1 MKDDFTS
8 TARPVAAATL
18 LSMLGVGML
27 VPALPHLAPQ
37 GASSAVAAGALISG
51 YGLSRL
57 FCNTP
62 SGIVV
67 DRLGIAR
74 SALIGLLGLVAV
86 SVLGYF
92 SGNLTLLFATMVLQ
106 GAASSLFST
115 AAMTA
120 LMLKAGPKGRG
131 RAMAWFQT
139 SLLLGFALG
148 PVIGGQVV
156 DRFGAHAP
164 FPIQAVIAL
173 LALAV
178 MRTMPTTPL
187 VERVAGAAPPPSASL
202 GSLIGPALVIGGIGG
217 FAAFFSRFGVAW
229 NVVPQAALQQFHLST
244 SELGTVIGVA
254 TLANLVVMP
263 FLGKLVDG
271 WGAKPTFISAA
282 ALNVAAMLALY
293 FAPSLPML
301 WLATGGVMLATGVML
316 PAAGAIAL
324 TNAKP
329 HMMGRVMGLF
339 RTVAEAGM
347 AFGPAVVPG
356 VTAAAGM
363 PVLGGM
369 LTCSLV
375 TALALAAALLH
386 AGRRAGAAPASP
398 QQQAQPP
405 QQPARRSDG

>member
-1 MKDDFTS
+1 MKDDFIS

-37 GASSAVAAGALISG
+37 GASSGVAAGALISG

-92 SGNLTLLFATMVLQ
+92 AGSVALLFATMVLQ

-139 SLLLGFALG
+139 ALLLGFALG

-156 DRFGAHAP
+156 ERFGAHAP

-178 MRTMPTTPL
+178 MRTVPRAP
-187 VERVAGAAPPPSASL
+187 VAERVAAGAPPAPVRL
-202 GSLIGPALVIGGIGG
+202 GSLIGPALVVGGIGG

-229 NVVPQAALQQFHLST
+229 NVVPQAALQQFHLGT
-244 SELGTVIGVA
+244 SELGAVIGVA

-271 WGAKPTFISAA
+271 WGARPTLIAA
-282 ALNVAAMLALY
+282 AVLNVVSMLALY
-293 FAPSLPML
+293 FIPTLPML
-301 WLATGGVMLATGVML
+301 WLGTGGVMLATGVML
-316 PAAGAIAL
+316 PAAGALAL
-324 TNAKP
+324 SNARP
-329 HMMGRVMGLF
+329 QMMGRIMGLF

-347 AFGPAVVPG
+347 AFGPAVVPA

-363 PVLGGM
+363 PILGGM

-375 TALALAAALLH
+375 TAIALVAALMHVTRSTSATH
-386 AGRRAGAAPASP
+386 AAM
-398 QQQAQPP
+398 P
-405 QQPARRSDG
+405 QQPAQRPDQ

>member
-1 MKDDFTS
+1 MKEDFAS

-18 LSMLGVGML
+18 LSMLGIGML
-27 VPALPHLAPQ
+27 VPALPHLAAQ
-37 GASSAVAAGALISG
+37 GASSGVAAGALISG

-74 SALIGLLGLVAV
+74 SAFAGLLALAAV
-86 SVLGYF
+86 SVFGYF
-92 SGNLTLLFATMVLQ
+92 ASGVALLFATMVLQ

-139 SLLLGFALG
+139 ALLLGFALG
-148 PVIGGQVV
+148 PVIGGQLV

-164 FPIQAVIAL
+164 FPLQAVIAL
-173 LALAV
+173 VALAV
-178 MRTMPTTPL
+178 MRAVPQ
-187 VERVAGAAPPPSASL
+187 AAQDGRGPGGTVQPPVKL
-202 GSLIGPALVIGGIGG
+202 GTLIGPALMVGGIGG

-229 NVVPQAALQQFHLST
+229 NVVPQAALQQFHLTT
-244 SELGTVIGVA
+244 SELGSVIGVS

-271 WGAKPTFISAA
+271 WGAKPTFIVA
-282 ALNVAAMLALY
+282 ALLNVSAMLALY
-293 FAPSLPML
+293 AFPSLPML

-324 TNAKP
+324 ANAKP
-329 HMMGRVMGLF
+329 HMMGRIMGLF

-347 AFGPAVVPG
+347 AFGPAVVPA
-356 VTAAAGM
+356 VTAATAM

-369 LTCSLV
+369 LTCALV
-375 TALALAAALLH
+375 TAIALAAAVMHVACGASAALP
-386 AGRRAGAAPASP
+386 AAPRPDNSNV
-398 QQQAQPP
+398 
-405 QQPARRSDG
+405 G

>member
-8 TARPVAAATL
+8 TAWPVAAATL
-18 LSMLGVGML
+18 LSMLGIGML
-27 VPALPHLAPQ
+27 VPALPHLASE
-37 GASSAVAAGALISG
+37 GASSGVAAGALISG

-67 DRLGIAR
+67 DRLGISR
-74 SALIGLLGLVAV
+74 SAFIGLLALAAV
-86 SVLGYF
+86 SVFGYF
-92 SGNLTLLFATMVLQ
+92 ADNVALLFATMVLQ

-139 SLLLGFALG
+139 ALLLGFSLG

-156 DRFGAHAP
+156 ERFGAHAP

-173 LALAV
+173 LALVV
-178 MRTMPTTPL
+178 MRAMPMTPL
-187 VERVAGAAPPPSASL
+187 VERAPGAATQPAVKL

-229 NVVPQAALQQFHLST
+229 NVVPVAALQQFHLTT

-254 TLANLVVMP
+254 TLANLAVMP

-271 WGAKPTFISAA
+271 WGARPTFIVAA
-282 ALNVAAMLALY
+282 ALNIASMLALY
-293 FAPSLPML
+293 VFPSLPML

-329 HMMGRVMGLF
+329 QMMGRIMGLY

-347 AFGPAVVPG
+347 AFGPAVVPS
-356 VTAAAGM
+356 VTAAVGM

-375 TALALAAALLH
+375 TVVALVAALMH
-386 AGRRAGAAPASP
+386 VTRIAPVSNAP
-398 QQQAQPP
+398 LR
-405 QQPARRSDG
+405 QQPAQRSDN